1 MSKTK
6 RSIRS
11 QFKAFK
17 RGFDMVVEDSPLKL
31 FFRPDEVELLVS
43 GSQVKGHLFL
53 LQLNSLVR
61 LKARLSE
68 QNLRTPASSQIS
80 TKHFWV

>member
-6 RSIRS
+6 RSFRS

-17 RGFDMVVEDSPLKL
+17 RGFDMVVEDSPLKS

-43 GSQVKGHLFL
+43 GCQVKGQLFL
-53 LQLNSLVR
+53 LQLNSLVPLNPR
-61 LKARLSE
+61 LPE
-68 QNLRTPASSQIS
+68 QNLPTAASRQNS
-80 TKHFWV
+80 TKHFWF